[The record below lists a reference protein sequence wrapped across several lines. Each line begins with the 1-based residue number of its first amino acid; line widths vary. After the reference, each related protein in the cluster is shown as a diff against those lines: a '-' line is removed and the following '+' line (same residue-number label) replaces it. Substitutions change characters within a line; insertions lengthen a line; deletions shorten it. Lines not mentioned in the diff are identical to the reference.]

1 MIRNYTQEILKHI
14 SGQRAYETVAEVSTF
29 HRIQASTGFRAAAHH
44 CKDKLKRWGFE
55 NAEVLSY
62 PAREDVIFGTYPSF
76 KEWDCKA
83 AWCDLVSPEERR
95 LADFDAYCFTHHKV
109 LKDYENRAAWAK
121 RSLYNIAFSGRFAA
135 DRAINQYASDIWHIN
150 PVGR

>member
-1 MIRNYTQEILKHI
+1 MWRHGYDAKEIYRNSERLHGVIDRLYGKLGGQSFAHI
-14 SGQRAYETVAEVSTF
+14 ADYLIA
-29 HRIQASTGFRAAAHH
+29 
-44 CKDKLKRWGFE
+44 
-55 NAEVLSY
+55 NSY
-62 PAREDVIFGTYPSF
+62 GV
-76 KEWDCKA
+76 
-83 AWCDLVSPEERR
+83 CDPYMC